1 VNKVYQSLA
10 LLMLISLSL
19 SLPLAAHAKTL
30 AIPVSQETTR
40 EANAGESPWID
51 AIWRIQH
58 LNLHYQSFTSRY
70 SCEGLER
77 KVTDILQAVGAYVR
91 LEVESAC
98 TGTPF
103 TGSARLSIAIAS
115 PVAATRESVERAT
128 SYNGRDRLIAR
139 IRNVDLPQAADLQRF
154 PAQWESILLTSQ
166 RPARL
171 TTADCDLL
179 SALNEQVF
187 PHLAVRLNRRSF
199 SCPSTAS
206 RVRPRIVVTALRP
219 ASIGTL
225 AHSSATTNN

>member
-1 VNKVYQSLA
+1 MNKVYQSLA
-10 LLMLISLSL
+10 LLMLIST
-19 SLPLAAHAKTL
+19 PLATHAKTL
-30 AIPVSQETTR
+30 AIPVSQQTAR
-40 EANAGESPWID
+40 DPNAGESPWID

-58 LNLHYQSFTSRY
+58 VNLHYQSFTSRY

-98 TGTPF
+98 TRTPF

-115 PVAATRESVERAT
+115 PVAATRESVERDT
-128 SYNGRDRLIAR
+128 SYGGRERLIAR

-179 SALNEQVF
+179 LALNEQVF

-206 RVRPRIVVTALRP
+206 RVRPHIAVTALRP
-219 ASIGTL
+219 ASIRMM